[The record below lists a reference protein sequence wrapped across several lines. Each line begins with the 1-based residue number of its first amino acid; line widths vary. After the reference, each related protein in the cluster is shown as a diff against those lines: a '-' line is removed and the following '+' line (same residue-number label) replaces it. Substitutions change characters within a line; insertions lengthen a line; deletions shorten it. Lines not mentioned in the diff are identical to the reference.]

1 MVDEEEEEEE
11 GVGVEVVTR
20 VSTTLVVQLAT
31 S

>member
-20 VSTTLVVQLAT
+20 VSTTLVVQFAT